1 MADIEEAERQIAK
14 KAPSLTSIT
23 DVKPTSSAQILADL
37 GADENAIL
45 DLDFLNSLS
54 EEKKEKLVEA
64 MSREGSVT
72 RYPDAATEGLTVTD
86 SVRPPPADLSN
97 QDSINQVMTGAI
109 TGEPGQP
116 LPRFARQ
123 GLQDVANIRKREQ
136 LGLEQQAKGEFKA
149 QQAESRKNVAV
160 AAVHQTRAERQARN
174 AQDIAARE
182 TIRRG
187 SQQTAID
194 DIAAANQMVTNFEI
208 DPRRFYKE
216 GYAAI
221 GSTIAVALGAFGA
234 GLTGGPNTALQI
246 IDSAVNRD
254 IAAQRA
260 QLDVLKFG
268 VTQKQNAYSRL
279 MSQHNDFRKVEQ
291 LMYEQVDT
299 ALLMEIDKTIS
310 AYTGLIDAGN
320 LEALKGAVKVRQA
333 NRNNNYAAQVLDF
346 RMKLFTEQNRVEA
359 ARQARQATKL
369 AAADKPQG
377 FKNADTRVKIK
388 AGLLAKGLLQKIE
401 AGYKKNAEGMG
412 EGVFSKRWFSY
423 SSLWGAFEKLAP
435 FQTERELIMDMT
447 MELSQQMVYQKSG
460 TAARPEEFDREWDKM
475 AGYTDNWDTI
485 MNYLG
490 NVATMVDNNHR
501 AIYPTLDT
509 DEKKYWDAT
518 GLSEKQIDVGEFQ
531 FNRADDMAA
540 EKERIRKSLLK

>member
-1 MADIEEAERQIAK
+1 MEIGTEEGQKE
-14 KAPSLTSIT
+14 PSLASIT
-23 DVKPTSSAQILADL
+23 DVKPTTSAQILADL
-37 GADENAIL
+37 GADQNDIYDAE
-45 DLDFLNSLS
+45 FLNTLS
-54 EEKKEKLVEA
+54 EEQKEALVKAGADAGLIEQYTDADSEA
-64 MSREGSVT
+64 LPVT
-72 RYPDAATEGLTVTD
+72 AG
-86 SVRPPPADLSN
+86 VRPPPADLSN
-97 QDSINQVMTGAI
+97 QASINDIMAGAI

-123 GLQDVANIRKREQ
+123 GLGDIKTIRRNEQ
-136 LGLEQQAKGEFKA
+136 LGLEKQAIGEFAA
-149 QQAESRKNVAV
+149 QEAESRKNVAV

-174 AQDIAARE
+174 AKDIATRE
-182 TIRRG
+182 DIRRG

-194 DIAAANQMVTNFEI
+194 DIAAANKMVTNFEI

-216 GYAAI
+216 GYNAI
-221 GSTIAVALGAFGA
+221 GSAIAVALGAFGSS
-234 GLTGGPNTALQI
+234 LTGGPNSALQI
-246 IDSAVNRD
+246 IDSAVGRD

-268 VTQKQNAYSRL
+268 VNQKTNAYSRL
-279 MSQHNDFRKVEQ
+279 MSLHNDRRKVEQ

-299 ALLMEIDKTIS
+299 ALLMQIDKTKS
-310 AYTGLIDAGN
+310 AYQGLIDAGN
-320 LEALKGAVKVRQA
+320 LEALEGAVKVRQA

-359 ARQARQATKL
+359 ARQARQTAKL

-388 AGLLAKGLLQKIE
+388 AGLMAKGLLRKIE

-412 EGVFSKRWFSY
+412 EGVFSKKWFSY
-423 SSLWGAFEKLAP
+423 SAPWGLFEKVAP
-435 FQTERELIMDMT
+435 WQTDRELIMDMT

-460 TAARPEEFDREWDKM
+460 VAARPEEFDREWDKM
-475 AGYTDNWDTI
+475 AGYTDNWETI

-490 NVATMVDNNHR
+490 NVGIMVDNNHR
-501 AIYPTLDT
+501 AIYPTLNT

-518 GLSEKQIDVGEFQ
+518 GLSDKEITSGEFQ
-531 FNRADDMAA
+531 FERGADQAA
-540 EKERIRKSLLK
+540 EEKRLLESLSK